1 VVENDEADHMRLL
14 RLSPALQNALEGTY
28 MKLIS
33 EFKVAFLLLALT
45 PLIFWILVSC
55 SSAPKKVELTSET
68 IAQWNVAVEKTIKE
82 PQRAARLK
90 DLGQQLIDVSNSI
103 ARDIETYNQKLM
115 TLNENY
121 DATKEEFQQ
130 LVGDFVNERNPKF
143 TQYRDILFA
152 MRSEVSAEE
161 WKVLMN

>member
-1 VVENDEADHMRLL
+1 
-14 RLSPALQNALEGTY
+14 

-33 EFKVAFLLLALT
+33 KYKVAYLLLALM
-45 PLIFWILVSC
+45 PLIFWVLTSC

-68 IAQWNVAVEKTIKE
+68 VAQWNAAVEKTIKE
-82 PQRAARLK
+82 PQRSARLK

-103 ARDIETYNQKLM
+103 AQDIEMYNQKLM

-121 DATKEEFQQ
+121 DATKAEFQQ